1 VEVEGA
7 ARILAEH
14 FDLDDLYRV
23 MVETVRRKQW
33 SGHNAAKGLDDG
45 ME

>member
-1 VEVEGA
+1 VEGA

-33 SGHNAAKGLDDG
+33 SGHNAAKGLGDG